1 MKKLMRSTTDR
12 KIAGVLGGLGK
23 YLEIDATLLRVLFVI
38 LLFPTGFFPLIVI
51 YFLTMFIIPNE
62 V

>member
-1 MKKLMRSTTDR
+1 MKRLMRSTTDR
-12 KIAGVLGGLGK
+12 KFAGVLGGLGK

-38 LLFPTGFFPLIVI
+38 LLFPTGFFPFIVI